1 MCVTEAQTE
10 KRKIWEQGGK
20 GSRVPREGRTEA
32 ERLKEVKPGRHT
44 ERQKGREKERHGV
57 AKG

>member
-1 MCVTEAQTE
+1 M
-10 KRKIWEQGGK
+10 
-20 GSRVPREGRTEA
+20 PREGRTEA